1 MMRNKAQTF
10 LEYTVILISAVIALL
25 AIQIYIRGAL
35 QGRLKGLANQLGIQ
49 YSPKQTVGSSNSS
62 YSTRTNTTS
71 VTYSELDYLNTF
83 GDDVDFDLDGYISD
97 DVFATETV
105 VTSLGDKTSFNQT
118 ETVQALP

>member
-1 MMRNKAQTF
+1 M
-10 LEYTVILISAVIALL
+10 IALL

-35 QGRLKGLANQLGIQ
+35 QGRLKDLANQIGIQ
-49 YSPKQTVGSSNSS
+49 YSPKQTTGGSNFT

-71 VTYSELDYLNTF
+71 TTFSEEDY
-83 GDDVDFDLDGYISD
+83 GEDFNLDGYITD

-105 VTSLGDKTSFNQT
+105 TLSPGDKTSFNQT